1 MKGSFLAGA
10 PRCADQGAKKAHLR
24 RCPRPSSL
32 NVRPK
37 YASLLET
44 SGALHLD
51 LFDQP
56 EYKNQPLR
64 GSDQCPVASD
74 Q

>member
-1 MKGSFLAGA
+1 MNGSFRAGK
-10 PRCADQGAKKAHLR
+10 PRCADQGFQKAHLR

-32 NVRPK
+32 NVRAK
-37 YASLLET
+37 YASLLGM

-56 EYKNQPLR
+56 RKSR
-64 GSDQCPVASD
+64 GALS
-74 Q
+74 